1 MFTVCCLKKRYKT
14 QKLVHGLLYSDQTQV
29 PKRLTKKGINGPF
42 IGSEDNLDK
51 RSSKKPM
58 PEIVISPETFE
69 STNKS
74 FSPAQYNIKDRN
86 QVRFKE
92 DGQQENLGQPSE
104 QLPNLMSL
112 DYNEDELESQPNE
125 LRSYKDAL
133 TFYNKNASK
142 NRKPQSTNYSN
153 RSVSSQQQQQ
163 QQPPSQRYSNNPL
176 QQNPDEGQNEIV
188 YSISSSYAQPG
199 VQADVNIPTSLKARP
214 VDENIY
220 SQVVA
225 SSLRRPSNQADQLV
239 DDQPVYMNTPYNL
252 ALQAELNK
260 QDSSRTNSQRNF
272 SYRDSSL

>member
-1 MFTVCCLKKRYKT
+1 
-14 QKLVHGLLYSDQTQV
+14 
-29 PKRLTKKGINGPF
+29 
-42 IGSEDNLDK
+42 
-51 RSSKKPM
+51 M